1 MNKKNDKSSKV
12 SDTKDLKKKEVKNST
27 FKKKK
32 KINSDT
38 LKTIVRL
45 VLPAPLVKGHS

>member
-32 KINSDT
+32 KIKKNTTSGIAYVYST
-38 LKTIVRL
+38 FNNN
-45 VLPAPLVKGHS
+45 